1 MLVSIVRRLK
11 GIGAAAL
18 VMLLMASLAA
28 CGNKGDLYLD
38 SQEPLTLPVNTID
51 DALDELEAMEA
62 EEDEDS

>member
-1 MLVSIVRRLK
+1 MWASIVKRLK
-11 GIGAAAL
+11 GTCAAAL
-18 VMLLMASLAA
+18 VMLLMVSLVA
-28 CGNKGDLYLD
+28 CGNKGELYLD